1 MNLALIGSRCVMPSS
16 GRSGKKH
23 RRVLSIREG
32 MKLRME
38 GFGICMKKPACI
50 DVLGKRCGLGVYS
63 FYPSDFS
70 QSQNDCNVFRC
81 SVVSES
87 LRLHRCSLPSSSV
100 HGILQTR
107 ILEWVAMSSSRGSSW
122 SRGWIH
128 VSHGFCTAGWFFTTE
143 PLGSPFLGYLLL
155 FALQKLH
162 MWSFS

>member
-1 MNLALIGSRCVMPSS
+1 MPSS

-107 ILEWVAMSSSRGSSW
+107 ILEWVAISISRGSSQPRDQTLI
-122 SRGWIH
+122 SC
-128 VSHGFCTAGWFFTTE
+128 VSCTAGGFFTASAAWEAPRVTD
-143 PLGSPFLGYLLL
+143 
-155 FALQKLH
+155 
-162 MWSFS
+162 

>member
-1 MNLALIGSRCVMPSS
+1 MPSS

-38 GFGICMKKPACI
+38 GFGICMKKLACI

-63 FYPSDFS
+63 FHPSDFS

-87 LRLHRCSLPSSSV
+87 LRLHRCSPPSSAV

-107 ILEWVAMSSSRGSSW
+107 ILEWVAISISRGSSQPRDQTLI
-122 SRGWIH
+122 SC
-128 VSHGFCTAGWFFTTE
+128 VSCIAGGFFTT
-143 PLGSPFLGYLLL
+143 S
-155 FALQKLH
+155 AT
-162 MWSFS
+162 